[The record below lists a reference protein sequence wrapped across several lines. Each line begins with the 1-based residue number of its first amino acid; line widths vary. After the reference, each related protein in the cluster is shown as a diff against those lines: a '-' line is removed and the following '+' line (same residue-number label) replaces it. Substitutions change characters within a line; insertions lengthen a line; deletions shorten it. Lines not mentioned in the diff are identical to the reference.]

1 MSWWSLLGALLF
13 GVVFAVFRWHDVDP
27 PASLAATVFGAL
39 VLFGTYCGLVIVGTA
54 DKRRTLSITAQTA
67 LGVACALAVAAVV
80 GADLPGYGV
89 AAGIGLVLGYTA
101 DLWVRILDHV

>member
-1 MSWWSLLGALLF
+1 MSWSSLLGALLF
-13 GVVFAVFRWHDVDP
+13 GGVFAVLSWFDVDP
-27 PASLAATVFGAL
+27 PASQAGAAFAVL
-39 VLFGTYCGLVIVGTA
+39 LLFGTYCGLVIAGTA

-67 LGVACALAVAAVV
+67 LGVACALAIAAVLA
-80 GADLPGYGV
+80 ADLPGYGI